1 MIRNTV
7 SQLRNEW
14 GLTQEE
20 LARLLNVTRQT
31 IISLEKNRYTPSLE
45 MAFKVA
51 VLFDK
56 GVEEVFHYVADGPE
70 RGRRGH
76 VG

>member
-7 SQLRNEW
+7 NELRNQR

-20 LARLLNVTRQT
+20 LARQLNVTRQT
-31 IISLEKNRYTPSLE
+31 IISLEKNRYVPSLE

-51 VLFDK
+51 VLFGKSIEDIFDYT
-56 GVEEVFHYVADGPE
+56 EERHV
-70 RGRRGH
+70 GRR
-76 VG
+76 